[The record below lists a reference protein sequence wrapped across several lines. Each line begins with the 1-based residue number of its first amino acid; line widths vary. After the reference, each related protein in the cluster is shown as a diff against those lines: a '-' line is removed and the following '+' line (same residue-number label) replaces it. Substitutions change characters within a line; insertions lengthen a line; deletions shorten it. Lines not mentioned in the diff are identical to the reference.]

1 MTQHHEAQDYLSR
14 NPDVAAA
21 LVATE
26 RPDLRRVRFQA
37 VDASGRSIS
46 KFFTVRDGSPDI
58 PRLVADMRA
67 TGYTDIRFR
76 EAGR

>member
-1 MTQHHEAQDYLSR
+1 
-14 NPDVAAA
+14 VF
-21 LVATE
+21 
-26 RPDLRRVRFQA
+26 FQA
-37 VDASGRSIS
+37 VDASGRPVS

-67 TGYTDIRFR
+67 TGYKDIRFR